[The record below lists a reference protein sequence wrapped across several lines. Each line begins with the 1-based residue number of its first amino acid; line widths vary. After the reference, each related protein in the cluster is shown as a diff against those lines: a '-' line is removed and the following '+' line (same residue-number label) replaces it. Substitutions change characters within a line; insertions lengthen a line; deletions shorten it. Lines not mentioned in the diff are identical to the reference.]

1 VKILWFEKI
10 KKKYFLKQKQL
21 TKMINAE
28 INLLLRLRHPNII
41 QFREAVFA
49 QEKERIFI
57 ILEYCARGSLLNIL
71 NARITVPDEEW
82 HLEVQGYFAQMVEAL
97 SFSTPPPTQSTRV
110 ESSTATSSP
119 RTCW

>member
-1 VKILWFEKI
+1 MKILWFEKI

-41 QFREAVFA
+41 QFREAVYA

-57 ILEYCARGSLLNIL
+57 VLEYCAKGSLLNIL
-71 NARITVPDEEW
+71 NAKLTLSDEDW
-82 HLEVQGYFAQMVEAL
+82 HREVHGYFLQMVEAIA
-97 SFSTPPPTQSTRV
+97 FSTTLST
-110 ESSTATSSP
+110 
-119 RTCW
+119 